1 MPKDDRDDLADALA
15 KLASGDIAP
24 SEHAPSNPLSDDKTP
39 VDPNEVAPPPLPS
52 AQVARPSPKPRPVPG
67 KAAARPQRPTTP
79 APRPAA
85 PSSSSWVPSSGEA
98 TPPPAAP
105 DDSLAA
111 ATVDLGLQEPSEQS
125 VILDDDDDAVIV
137 PAPDAAV
144 FAPKH
149 IGRGSHRRS
158 ALYQTIEFRRTII
171 PVLLTCG
178 VLTIAFG
185 MLKYALGEDSPL
197 SELPGWLPIVL
208 FITGAL
214 LLTLAVT
221 NMLSVHHH
229 LGEHPK

>member
-1 MPKDDRDDLADALA
+1 MPKNDRDDLADALS

-24 SEHAPSNPLSDDKTP
+24 SEHAPSNPLSDEKTP
-39 VDPNEVAPPPLPS
+39 ADPNEVAPPPLPS
-52 AQVARPSPKPRPVPG
+52 AQMARPSPKPRLDPG
-67 KAAARPQRPTTP
+67 KSGARPQRPTTP

-85 PSSSSWVPSSGEA
+85 PSSSSWVPSGEP

-111 ATVDLGLQEPSEQS
+111 ATVDLGTQEPTEQS
-125 VILDDDDDAVIV
+125 VILDDDDAVIV

-144 FAPKH
+144 FAPRH
-149 IGRGSHRRS
+149 TGRGSYRRS

-171 PVLLTCG
+171 PILLTCG

-197 SELPGWLPIVL
+197 SELPSWLPVVL

-214 LLTLAVT
+214 LLALAVT
-221 NMLSVHHH
+221 NMLSVRHH